1 MCNAEHKNVFRDS
14 LNEEFS
20 DTIVQENRFENIIF
34 ESVTLASSEGIWQKA
49 EFNYTMVQQN
59 LSENIIFESVTS

>member
-1 MCNAEHKNVFRDS
+1 MCNATHKNVFCDS

-20 DTIVQENRFENIIF
+20 DTIVQQNRFENIIF

>member
-1 MCNAEHKNVFRDS
+1 MCNATHKNVFRDS

-20 DTIVQENRFENIIF
+20 DTAVQQNRFENIIF